1 MQLRE
6 TIDILLINLPC
17 TSPAMPASGAEQTG
31 MRLSQAG
38 QSCVFYDASL
48 DFFLNYVFSEK
59 YFDFFRQ
66 MIEKKIE
73 KKIIPSS
80 HAEKIKCLGSDLTNR
95 RVSVTDMRKDI
106 FYHPETFMKIRD
118 CVDNFLL
125 WFSHAFFPC
134 RFDSETLAFPDKISL
149 HDAQTNPFVVFCRE
163 LAIPAAMEFDPAV
176 IVFYLTHPGQTLA
189 LRTIQNFMKTQF
201 PDVKFVTIKADDGQ
215 AGNMRFHSDGLK
227 YYPDEACL
235 APEPVYLPCL
245 AYDSG
250 NFSGEICSSPMI
262 CWNMPQ
268 NGGKLD
274 FMNLRETS
282 RKGIW
287 NHVRILRHTSND
299 IKEQVLKFAGSN
311 PDVIHSLENNDGKTR
326 TDDRFLPYSA
336 VAPLPG
342 EPFWRILREPAYI
355 MLYIRKYGRKT
366 LFSMRGDREKQSVIQ
381 LGSNISY
388 YFKKPCDLPAGFLDE
403 ICKMVEAGG
412 SVDIKYVRYNLE
424 RAYLIAYA
432 MENGIIAGNSSLKHP
447 RRQFIQRLAHT
458 AGIDFSG
465 FLERGYTSV
474 RPEYRAMGIGTKL
487 LEGLTA
493 RAGSHGIFSI
503 ISEDNE
509 ATKKIAIRNKT
520 RKIASY
526 FSEKTGKQ
534 MEIWMPEHMIESLK
548 ISVK

>member
-1 MQLRE
+1 
-6 TIDILLINLPC
+6 
-17 TSPAMPASGAEQTG
+17 
-31 MRLSQAG
+31 
-38 QSCVFYDASL
+38 
-48 DFFLNYVFSEK
+48 
-59 YFDFFRQ
+59 
-66 MIEKKIE
+66 
-73 KKIIPSS
+73 
-80 HAEKIKCLGSDLTNR
+80 
-95 RVSVTDMRKDI
+95 
-106 FYHPETFMKIRD
+106 
-118 CVDNFLL
+118 
-125 WFSHAFFPC
+125 
-134 RFDSETLAFPDKISL
+134 
-149 HDAQTNPFVVFCRE
+149 
-163 LAIPAAMEFDPAV
+163 
-176 IVFYLTHPGQTLA
+176 
-189 LRTIQNFMKTQF
+189 
-201 PDVKFVTIKADDGQ
+201 
-215 AGNMRFHSDGLK
+215 
-227 YYPDEACL
+227 
-235 APEPVYLPCL
+235 
-245 AYDSG
+245 
-250 NFSGEICSSPMI
+250 
-262 CWNMPQ
+262 
-268 NGGKLD
+268 
-274 FMNLRETS
+274 
-282 RKGIW
+282 
-287 NHVRILRHTSND
+287 
-299 IKEQVLKFAGSN
+299 
-311 PDVIHSLENNDGKTR
+311 
-326 TDDRFLPYSA
+326 
-336 VAPLPG
+336 
-342 EPFWRILREPAYI
+342 
-355 MLYIRKYGRKT
+355 
-366 LFSMRGDREKQSVIQ
+366 MRGDREKQSVIQ

-424 RAYLIAYA
+424 RAYLIAYD